1 MTDAAKR
8 LSLAARELSTGDR
21 LELVEQLLDSLDAP
35 DQSIDRRWVAEAEE
49 RLAAYRRGEIEAVP
63 LTAVLAKYASS

>member
-8 LSLAARELSTGDR
+8 LSLAARGLSTGDR

-35 DQSIDRRWVAEAEE
+35 DQSIDRLWVAEAEE
-49 RLAAYRRGEIEAVP
+49 RLAAYRRGELEAVP
-63 LTAVLAKYASS
+63 LAAVLAKYASS